1 MNLPDGIIKKR
12 AQKVVDAGMNI
23 PLAQLTENILTND
36 KLDELIAKESPEIPE
51 YPTEIAVNNLPE
63 VQKVE
68 VVNSGGDFANLLF
81 KSLKGEKGESY
92 LLTTEDKEEIAKQ
105 VVVPVVEK
113 VVEKFETIKE
123 IPIVTNEIKEVA
135 IHETAEE
142 IVDKINTLEE
152 EIKQSAVEGLEGLV
166 KKVDNISNSPRGGG
180 SRLFSQLN
188 DVSIVDPTNGQVPI
202 YNSTNQRWEN
212 GTGGGGASEFTDLT
226 DVPSSYA
233 GEGTKFV
240 RVNAGETALEFATIS
255 GGGDALTSAP
265 LSQFASTTSLQL
277 KGVMSDETG
286 SGALVF
292 GTSPNITTPT
302 GIVKGDVGLGNVD
315 NTSDVNKPI
324 STATQTALD
333 LKVDE
338 NASITGATKTKIT
351 YDSKGLV
358 TAGADA
364 TTADIADSLNKRYV
378 TDANL
383 VTIGN
388 QSGTNTGDNAVNS
401 LYSGLVSNATH
412 TGDATGATALTL
424 ATVNSNV
431 GSFTN
436 ASITV
441 NGKGLVTAASSGAA
455 PVTSVG
461 ATAPITTS
469 GGTTPTIST
478 SMATN
483 KLIGRGTAGTGV
495 FEEITL
501 GSNLSLSGTTLN
513 ASGGG
518 TPGGSNTQIQYNNAG
533 SFAGI
538 TGATTNG
545 TALTLVAPVLGTPAS
560 VTLTNATGLP
570 LSTGVTGNLPVT
582 NLNSGTSASSSTF
595 WRGDG
600 TWATPAGSGDM
611 VLANTQTNSGLKTFL
626 DATFGLRNVANTFTA
641 LFTNT
646 NTAARTY
653 TLKDANGTI
662 AFTSDITGTNS
673 GTNTGDVTLAGTPN
687 YITIAGQ
694 AITRALIDL
703 TSHVTGKLPFA
714 NVADVATGTVMY
726 RKTASTGSMESQTLA
741 TLKTDLGLTGTNSGD
756 QTITLTGAVTGSGTG
771 SFATTIATPGTVT
784 VSSTNS
790 TATAHTHAVTSSATP
805 GAAASLL
812 ATDASGHIGS
822 TVTRIVKGWFTDLTV
837 TNAINGSITGNAATV
852 TTNANLT
859 GDITSSGNATTYAG
873 NLPVSKLNSGTSA
886 SSSTFWRGDGTWAA
900 PSGGG
905 TVTNTGGNLTSNAVV
920 LGAGTTDTKVSTGIT
935 TDGTA
940 QINLGV
946 NATTIGKLKMFG
958 NTSGDATIQPSAVAG
973 TATVQTLPA
982 TTGTLVNR
990 VTTANGV
997 SASNSDGALT
1007 VTLGAITPTTVN
1019 GNTISTGTGT
1029 LTLGAGK
1036 TFTSSNTLTLA
1047 GTDGSTLNVGTGGT
1061 LGTAAYTASSAYEVP
1076 LTFSTGL
1083 TRSTNTVTVNTSQN
1097 IATLSNLTSNGIVT
1111 TSGGTGAL
1119 SVTSTTGSGNVVL
1132 ATSPTLVTPAL
1143 GTPSSV
1149 VLTNATGTA
1158 AGLTAGTVTTNANLT
1173 GPITSSGNATSVA
1186 AQTGTGSTFVMNT
1199 SPTLVTPTIGVAT
1212 ATSVNK
1218 MAITA
1223 PATSSTLAVADGKTF
1238 TASNT
1243 VTLTGTDGVSMNV
1256 TNGKLAQITMII
1268 GDGVNA
1274 ISANATSFPVPCV
1287 FGGTISA
1294 YTIAVDAG
1302 TCTVKT
1308 WKKATGTAIP
1318 TIADVIST
1326 SGVAISSGTLVRSTT
1341 TSDFTTTTV
1350 TENDVLMCQATAV
1363 STAKYI
1369 VFTLQI
1375 TKN

>member
-1 MNLPDGIIKKR
+1 MTPDNSIVRR
-12 AQKVVDAGMNI
+12 AKKVVDAGMNI

-441 NGKGLVTAASSGAA
+441 NGKGLVTAASSGTA

-469 GGTTPTIST
+469 GGATPTIST

-501 GSNLSLSGTTLN
+501 GTNLSLSGTTLN

-518 TPGGSNTQIQYNNAG
+518 TPGGSNTQVQYNNAG

-582 NLNSGTSASSSTF
+582 N
-595 WRGDG
+595 
-600 TWATPAGSGDM
+600 
-611 VLANTQTNSGLKTFL
+611 
-626 DATFGLRNVANTFTA
+626 
-641 LFTNT
+641 
-646 NTAARTY
+646 
-653 TLKDANGTI
+653 
-662 AFTSDITGTNS
+662 
-673 GTNTGDVTLAGTPN
+673 
-687 YITIAGQ
+687 
-694 AITRALIDL
+694 
-703 TSHVTGKLPFA
+703 
-714 NVADVATGTVMY
+714 
-726 RKTASTGSMESQTLA
+726 
-741 TLKTDLGLTGTNSGD
+741 
-756 QTITLTGAVTGSGTG
+756 
-771 SFATTIATPGTVT
+771 
-784 VSSTNS
+784 
-790 TATAHTHAVTSSATP
+790 
-805 GAAASLL
+805 
-812 ATDASGHIGS
+812 
-822 TVTRIVKGWFTDLTV
+822 
-837 TNAINGSITGNAATV
+837 
-852 TTNANLT
+852 
-859 GDITSSGNATTYAG
+859 
-873 NLPVSKLNSGTSA
+873 LNSGTSA

-1007 VTLGAITPTTVN
+1007 VTLGAITPTTIN
-1019 GNTISTGTGT
+1019 GNTITTGTGT

-1256 TNGKLAQITMII
+1256 TNSKLAQITMII

-1274 ISANATSFPVPCV
+1274 IATDAVSFPVPCV

>member
-1 MNLPDGIIKKR
+1 MSPDELKMVR
-12 AQKVVDAGMNI
+12 ARKVVDHGVGPHAI
-23 PLAQLTENILTND
+23 PLAQLTESILLNE
-36 KLDELIAKESPEIPE
+36 KLDNLLSKESIEMPQP
-51 YPTEIAVNNLPE
+51 PE
-63 VQKVE
+63 VQKVKLE
-68 VVNSGGDFANLLF
+68 GASLVTIKGDKGETGDNGEKGEKGDKGDRGDDGKPGEDGKSGKNGINGKDGRDGIDGLNGIDGINGKDGGTDTPQDIREKLA
-81 KSLKGEKGESY
+81 SLKGEDRLDASNIKNLPE
-92 LLTTEDKEEIAKQ
+92 AK
-105 VVVPVVEK
+105 VGG
-113 VVEKFETIKE
+113 FGIKE
-123 IPIVTNEIKEVA
+123 IIAGTNVT
-135 IHETAEE
+135 
-142 IVDKINTLEE
+142 
-152 EIKQSAVEGLEGLV
+152 
-166 KKVDNISNSPRGGG
+166 VDN
-180 SRLFSQLN
+180 SRPGFPT
-188 DVSIVDPTNGQVPI
+188 VS
-202 YNSTNQRWEN
+202 ST
-212 GTGGGGASEFTDLT
+212 GGGASAFTDLT
-226 DVPSSYA
+226 DTFASYTGKA
-233 GEGTKFV
+233 LEVV
-240 RVNAGETALEFATIS
+240 RVNAGETALETVALA
-255 GGGDALTSAP
+255 GGGDALTSDP
-265 LSQFASTTSLQL
+265 LSQFAATTSLQL

-315 NTSDVNKPI
+315 NTSDANKPI

-441 NGKGLVTAASSGAA
+441 NGKGLVTAASSGTA

-469 GGTTPTIST
+469 GGATPTIST

-501 GSNLSLSGTTLN
+501 GTNLSLSGTTLN

-518 TPGGSNTQIQYNNAG
+518 TPGGSNTQVQYNNAG

-626 DATFGLRNVANTFTA
+626 DGTFGLRNVANTFTA

-997 SASNSDGALT
+997 SASNSDGAFT

-1083 TRSTNTVTVNTSQN
+1083 TRSTNTVTVNMSQN
-1097 IATLSNLTSNGIVT
+1097 IATLSNLISNGIVT

-1143 GTPSSV
+1143 
-1149 VLTNATGTA
+1149 
-1158 AGLTAGTVTTNANLT
+1158 
-1173 GPITSSGNATSVA
+1173 
-1186 AQTGTGSTFVMNT
+1186 
-1199 SPTLVTPTIGVAT
+1199 GVAT